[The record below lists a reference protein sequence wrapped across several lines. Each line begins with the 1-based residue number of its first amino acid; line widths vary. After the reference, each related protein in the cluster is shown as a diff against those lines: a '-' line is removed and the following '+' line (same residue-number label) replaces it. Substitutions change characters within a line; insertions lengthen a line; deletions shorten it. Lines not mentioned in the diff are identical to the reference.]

1 MDARVKP
8 LVAVNDFV
16 VKFANVNGSGSASA
30 NGLFARAILRMGVP
44 VAARNIFP
52 SNIQGLPTWYE
63 VRIVE
68 AGWRGRR
75 GGVDLMVAMN
85 PQTWDKDVAELEPGG
100 YLFYDSTKPLT
111 PAKFRE
117 DVALLG
123 VPLTAICNAEYTDA
137 RQRQLFKNI
146 IYLGALSA
154 LLDIDAAEI
163 ERLLAEQYRG
173 KEALLDSNR
182 KALAMGRD
190 YALAHFR
197 CPIGLSVA
205 RRDAV
210 GDRIFIDG
218 NSAAALGAVY
228 GGATVA
234 AWYPITPSSSLAES
248 FAKWC
253 RKLRTDPKTGERRY
267 AIVQAEDE
275 LASIGMVIGAAW
287 NGARA
292 FTATSG
298 PGISLMQEFLGLAYF
313 AEIPAVL
320 FDVQRG
326 SPSTGMP
333 TRTQQADLLS
343 CAYASHGDTKHV
355 LLFPEDPRECFEMG
369 ALAFDLADRLQTPV
383 FVMLDLDIGMQDW
396 LTEPLVWDDAHR
408 MDRGKVMTT
417 ADFDAGRDFGRYLDV
432 DGDGIPYRTYP
443 GTHPAKG
450 SYFTRGTTKDRYAR
464 YTEEGPAYV
473 DNMQRLQRKFETAK
487 SLVPKPVIMPAEQP
501 TNAGVVWFGS
511 TGAAM
516 AESLAELASQDIHL
530 DRLRI
535 RGFPFADE
543 IVDFIASHE
552 HVFVVEQNRDAQ
564 LKMLLVNE
572 CGIDPAKLTSVLHY
586 DGTPITERF
595 ITREIGEKARLY
607 NVTPLPGIRHQ
618 GSGIRK
624 SGGRAA

>member
-1 MDARVKP
+1 MDTRVDS
-8 LVAVNDFV
+8 LTRVNDFV

-85 PQTWDKDVAELEPGG
+85 PQTWDKDVAEIEAGG
-100 YLFYDSTKPLT
+100 YLFYDSTKALP
-111 PAKFRE
+111 PSKFRD
-117 DVALLG
+117 DVTCLG
-123 VPLTAICNAEYTDA
+123 VPLTAICNETYSDV

-146 IYLGALSA
+146 VYLGALSA
-154 LLDIDAAEI
+154 LLDLDPTEI
-163 ERLLAEQYRG
+163 ERLFAEQYRG
-173 KEALLDSNR
+173 KEALLESNR
-182 KALAMGRD
+182 KALHLGRD
-190 YALAHFR
+190 YALANFA

-210 GDRIFIDG
+210 GERIFIDG

-253 RKLRTDPKTGERRY
+253 RKLRAEPGTGKQRY

-275 LASIGMVIGAAW
+275 LSSIGMVIGAAW

-298 PGISLMQEFLGLAYF
+298 PGVSLMQEFLGLAYF

-333 TRTQQADLLS
+333 TRTQQADLVS

-355 LLFPEDPRECFEMG
+355 LLLPEDPRECFEFG

-396 LTEPLVWDDAHR
+396 LSEPLAWDDNR
-408 MDRGKVMTT
+408 RLDRGKVMT
-417 ADFDAGRDFGRYLDV
+417 AQDLDAGRDFGRYLDV
-432 DGDGIPYRTYP
+432 DGDGIAYRTYP
-443 GTHPAKG
+443 GTHPVKG

-473 DNMQRLQRKFETAK
+473 DNMQRLQRKFETAR
-487 SLVPKPVIMPAEQP
+487 SLVPKPVMTRAAQP
-501 TNAGVVWFGS
+501 TNAGVIWFGS

-516 AESLAELASQDIHL
+516 AESLAELERQDVHL

-535 RGFPFADE
+535 RAFPFDDA
-543 IVDFIASHE
+543 IPDFVAAHD

-607 NVTPLPGIRHQ
+607 NVTPLTGRRPGVRN
-618 GSGIRK
+618 GK
-624 SGGRAA
+624 AA